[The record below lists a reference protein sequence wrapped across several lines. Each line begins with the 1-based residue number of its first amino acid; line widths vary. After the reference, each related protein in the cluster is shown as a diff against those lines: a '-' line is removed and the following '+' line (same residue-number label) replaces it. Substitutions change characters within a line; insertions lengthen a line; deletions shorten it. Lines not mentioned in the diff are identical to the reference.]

1 MVMPEAMADSCPQCG
16 ADVRTSGARC
26 KSCGF
31 LLSAAPAP
39 RTRPPMA
46 RPLPFKDD
54 SRRTMI
60 AVLSLGGFVV
70 LGLLV
75 AGSMIFLRQAEQSNA
90 PLPVA
95 AALAPLAASAA
106 VPPRLDPSA
115 FLTRARREASAWH
128 GDALLVSL
136 SAGPLDARGVAAE
149 GKVAVTY
156 ARPNGQRII
165 GGAEASGERLVL
177 TSSGGTLT
185 KDEERVGKS
194 RIAPEPTCL
203 FEDAWSSAQRAG
215 ADAGA
220 SLSLRYGWNEK
231 QARAIWE
238 VVSGDGQ
245 VLRRLDGVSCS
256 ILTR

>member
-31 LLSAAPAP
+31 WLAAAPAP

-60 AVLSLGGFVV
+60 AVLTVGAFVV
-70 LGLLV
+70 LGLIV
-75 AGSMIFLRQAEQSNA
+75 AGTMIFLRQAEQSKA

-95 AALAPLAASAA
+95 AALAPPAASAA
-106 VPPRLDPSA
+106 PSRLDPSA
-115 FLTRARREASAWH
+115 LLTRARREASAWH

-136 SAGPLDARGVAAE
+136 SAGPLDARGVVAE

-177 TSSGGTLT
+177 RSSGATLT
-185 KDEERVGKS
+185 KDEERAGKS
-194 RIAPEPTCL
+194 RIAPEPACL
-203 FEDAWSSAQRAG
+203 FEDAWSSARRAG

-220 SLSLRYGWNEK
+220 GLSLRYGWNEK

-238 VVSGDGQ
+238 VVNGDGQ
-245 VLRRLDGVSCS
+245 VLRRLDGVTCS